1 MEGLT
6 IEQTSS
12 RVIIYYCTHCP
23 LFPSFN
29 NHWTTII
36 YAFFIENRLAFVMC
50 LFIINELFSRSL
62 HLLRK
67 LFCTNGFYVVTML
80 CFVRKCFAL
89 FQYFPNVKMCCVAV
103 HRTGPWTFGRSSASR
118 RWWWLLVRPRRNTL
132 FRPLSHANV
141 PVTSHQLRC
150 LLTVRV
156 VVV

>member
-1 MEGLT
+1 MYQRRTTPSMEGLT

-50 LFIINELFSRSL
+50 LFIINELFSHSL

-67 LFCTNGFYVVTML
+67 LFCTNGFYAVTML

-89 FQYFPNVKMCCVAV
+89 FQYFPNVKMCCSSQN
-103 HRTGPWTFGRSSASR
+103 RTVDVWLRFSQSTLMMTSRPAATEHTFSSFESR
-118 RWWWLLVRPRRNTL
+118 
-132 FRPLSHANV
+132 
-141 PVTSHQLRC
+141 
-150 LLTVRV
+150 
-156 VVV
+156 